1 MLIFIACEASSMN
14 LKVLV
19 LILTLIFTLEPLQVF
34 NMLLLDP
41 QLEVFELNYLLLV
54 IVDRLLHAVFLTL
67 DHE

>member
-1 MLIFIACEASSMN
+1 MN

-54 IVDRLLHAVFLTL
+54 IVDRLLHSIFLTL